1 MKLNSLKCKKKKN
14 YRSLANTDVVFA
26 YLHELR
32 WATPAL
38 LDNKAVRISDN
49 RFRCQRTDLTLGFF
63 TFHSHLIL

>member
-1 MKLNSLKCKKKKN
+1 MKLNSLKCKKKKT
-14 YRSLANTDVVFA
+14 TDVVFA

-32 WATPAL
+32 RATPAL